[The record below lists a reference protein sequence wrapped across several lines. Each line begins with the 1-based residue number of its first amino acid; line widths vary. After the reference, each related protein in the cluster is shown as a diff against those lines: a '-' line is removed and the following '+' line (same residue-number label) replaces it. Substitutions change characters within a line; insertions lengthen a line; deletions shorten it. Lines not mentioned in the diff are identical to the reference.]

1 MVLRDALDAAEDIAR
16 AAGAKGLRDAREPG
30 RRAKTRYEARY
41 QAIIERHFR
50 RQAKRIADWLT
61 LNPPQK
67 ATPGKGAKAVLPLSL
82 DEALEYDDDLEMSLL
97 RLYQEVTRDGVAL
110 AGAQTGIGI
119 DYTLTNTEAA
129 KWARQYVGTL
139 IKNVEDTTLQAT
151 REAIA
156 GFIETPGMTIGDVM
170 QALPFDAGR
179 AERIAVTEIT
189 RAYGQ
194 SEMAVATEL
203 ARENPGVRV
212 TLEWFTNNDDKVC
225 GVCGPLNG
233 KEVNEGEA
241 FTGEGEDAIYAPPA
255 HVNCR
260 CWSQART
267 RIDG

>member
-1 MVLRDALDAAEDIAR
+1 MSGIAELMANLGYEVTGSDRRESEVTRRLRGLGVEVQIGHAAENLTDADAVVVSTAIDETNPEIVAAR
-16 AAGAKGLRDAREPG
+16 AARIPVV
-30 RRAKTRYEARY
+30 RRA
-41 QAIIERHFR
+41 
-50 RQAKRIADWLT
+50 
-61 LNPPQK
+61 
-67 ATPGKGAKAVLPLSL
+67 
-82 DEALEYDDDLEMSLL
+82 EMLAEL
-97 RLYQEVTRDGVAL
+97 MRFYYGVAL

-129 KWARQYVGTL
+129 KWARQWVGTM
-139 IKNVEDTTLQAT
+139 IKGIEETTLQAT

-194 SEMAVATEL
+194 SEMAVAREL

-212 TLEWFTNNDDKVC
+212 TLEWFTNNDDRVC
-225 GVCGPLNG
+225 AICGPLNG
-233 KEVNEGEA
+233 KEVNEGEP
-241 FTGEGEDAIYAPPA
+241 FFGEGEDAVYAPPA
-255 HVNCR
+255 HPACR
-260 CWSQART
+260 CFSQART